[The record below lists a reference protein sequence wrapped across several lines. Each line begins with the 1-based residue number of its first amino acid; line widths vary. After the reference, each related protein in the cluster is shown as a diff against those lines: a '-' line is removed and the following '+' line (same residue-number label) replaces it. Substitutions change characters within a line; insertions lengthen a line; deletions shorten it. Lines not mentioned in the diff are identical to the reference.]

1 MLLKILN
8 KDTKITFSN
17 LNVPLRTQF
26 LTANMPILWVYIPLF
41 VLLTPSECN
50 SVFEMEEVDI
60 RLDLDLDFRLF

>member
-8 KDTKITFSN
+8 NDTEITFSN
-17 LNVPLRTQF
+17 LNIPLSTQF
-26 LTANMPILWVYIPLF
+26 LTAHMPALLYIYNI
-41 VLLTPSECN
+41 LLTPSECN

>member
-8 KDTKITFSN
+8 NDTEITFSS
-17 LNVPLRTQF
+17 LNIPLSTQF
-26 LTANMPILWVYIPLF
+26 LTARVPTLCIYTQLYI
-41 VLLTPSECN
+41 LLTPSECN